1 MFMDIR
7 RSLTKQEM
15 FEVKA
20 PSATRIIGKVFNKEA
35 VFDKIPKSIMKEAQE
50 RGTWVHE
57 QIENHI
63 NGDDVDERW
72 EWQSYL
78 DAFHHWEGQHEVDYL
93 VSEWIIADLT
103 DFHCKGILDALAY
116 VDGVLCLI
124 DFKTSARPQH
134 MDWELQLSVYAY
146 LLYKEYG
153 LTTPIELRVVMLGR
167 DGTSKMLYYNYD
179 ESVVKSLINIYH
191 YKERMGG

>member
-1 MFMDIR
+1 MF
-7 RSLTKQEM
+7 KVQ
-15 FEVKA
+15 A
-20 PSATRIIGKVFNKEA
+20 PSATRLLRRVFNTDT

-63 NGDDVDERW
+63 NGDEVEDRW

-78 DAFHHWEGQHEVDYL
+78 DSFHEWESKHKIDYL
-93 VSEWIIADLT
+93 VSEWIIADQT

-116 VDGVLCLI
+116 VDGELCLI
-124 DFKTSARPQH
+124 DFKTSAKPQH
-134 MDWELQLSVYAY
+134 MDWELQMGVYAY

-153 LTTPIELRVVMLGR
+153 LTEDIKLRIIMLGR
-167 DGTSKMLYYNYD
+167 DGRHKMLYYNYD
-179 ESVVKSLINIYH
+179 EANIKALIRLYN
-191 YKERMGG
+191 YKERMGA